1 MSDILESKSLAE
13 PTKRMRVAHFVK
25 RNPPFAIGL
34 VVIVVMALAAIFA
47 PWVAPYDP
55 SAIDFSSKLVA
66 PEVAHPFGTDDLGRD
81 ILSRVIYGGRT
92 SLSIGLAVVAIS
104 LLLGLP
110 AGVVAGYYGGRLDA
124 LIMRICDVFLAFPPL
139 LLPIALVAAMGP
151 SLFNAMLAVA
161 ISWFPWY
168 ARIVRA
174 SVMTVRGELYIDA
187 ARAMG
192 VRDRV
197 IMLRHA
203 LPNATTPVL
212 VQASLDFGYAILA
225 TASLSFI
232 GVGAKPPTI
241 EWGLMVS
248 LSRSKFLDFWWTAAF
263 PGFAVFL
270 AVLAI
275 NLVGDGLRD
284 LLDPKR
290 RQI

>member
-1 MSDILESKSLAE
+1 MSETINANVPVH
-13 PTKRMRVAHFVK
+13 PTRWMRATHFAK
-25 RNPPFAIGL
+25 RNPPFVIGL
-34 VVIVVMALAAIFA
+34 VIIAILVFGAVFA

-55 SAIDFSSKLVA
+55 SGIDFSAKLV
-66 PEVAHPFGTDDLGRD
+66 PPGLAHPFGTDDLGRD

-92 SLSIGLAVVAIS
+92 SLSIGLAVVGIS
-104 LLLGLP
+104 LVLGLP
-110 AGVVAGYYGGRLDA
+110 AGVMAGYYGGRLDA
-124 LIMRICDVFLAFPPL
+124 FIMRICDVFLAFPPL

-174 SVMTVRGELYIDA
+174 SVMTVRGELYVDA

-192 VRDRV
+192 VRDRI

-203 LPNATTPVL
+203 LPNATTPVM

-241 EWGLMVS
+241 EWGLMVA

-263 PGFAVFL
+263 PGLAVFL

-275 NLVGDGLRD
+275 NLVGDGVRD

-290 RQI
+290 RQA